1 MKKLKMLTS
10 ILVAIVLCLSF
21 CLPMTVNAAD
31 GAIGMDEEKCSITIS
46 GQVPGHKFVA
56 YRIFKA
62 DLNVADGVKTLS
74 NIKFAHTNAA
84 VAAELLAALNTAF
97 ERTGTTDDNKPFTT
111 AAEVADYLS
120 DLTGDA
126 RQPAAVKFATAANN
140 SLTSV
145 EKYDLTATKDAEDNV
160 VTDASGNTTYSA
172 SNMKPGYYLIIDE
185 NVTGLEPE
193 SSIYSRF
200 ILEVAGDVEAT
211 AKVEGKPVLEKVVGK
226 MENGNANY
234 SPDAN
239 LNSSE
244 EVAKGLNKHNT
255 ANVGDHVP
263 FKLEINFPNLA
274 EYTKYKFE
282 VKDTLSKGFDF
293 DNNVTMKILEGTTA
307 EGEDGSTVPAD
318 MILAKDTDFTVATV
332 TGGTTDDPTTE
343 ITINFNT
350 IFAKYTAD
358 KTLVGKTIVI
368 EYSATLNDKASK
380 NGTPNTNKAVLTYSN
395 NPRTETEG
403 TTPEE
408 KTETYT
414 YNITINKVDVKN
426 KDAAWGNNQEY
437 NASHVKMEGALSDV
451 VFKLYRV
458 TSAADATT
466 ETTEEIT
473 VTSEEGNIVPFKTN
487 AVGQIE
493 LPGLANGTYYLT
505 EEEAHP
511 GYNKVL
517 GKIYF
522 TISAKYDETEKTIVV
537 NNEGDLTAEIKGDAK
552 NIVNIGVVTKIGDT
566 TFDSEGDL
574 YLLITNSTGAQ
585 LPSTGGVGT
594 VIFTVVGILVMAA
607 VVVIAVKSNKK

>member
-31 GAIGMDEEKCSITIS
+31 GAIGMDEGKCSITIS

-74 NIKFAHTNAA
+74 NIEFAHTDETE
-84 VAAELLAALNTAF
+84 AAELLAALNTTF
-97 ERTGTTDDNKPFTT
+97 GKTGTPDEFTT

-120 DLTGDA
+120 ALTGDA

-145 EKYDLTATKDAEDNV
+145 EKYDLTATKDAEDKV

-211 AKVEGKPVLEKVVGK
+211 AKVEGKPVLHKVVGK

-244 EVAKGLNKHNT
+244 EVANGLNKHNT

-274 EYTKYKFE
+274 EYTAYTFE

-293 DNNVTMKILEGTTA
+293 DDNVTMKILNGTTA
-307 EGEDGSTVPAD
+307 EGEEGTTVPAD
-318 MILAKDTDFTVATV
+318 MDLVKGTDFTATHIP
-332 TGGTTDDPTTE
+332 GGTTDDPTTE

-350 IFAKYTAD
+350 ILAKYTAD

-395 NPRTETEG
+395 NPRTSTTG

-414 YNITINKVDVKN
+414 YNIMLNKVDVKN
-426 KDAAWGNNQEY
+426 FNAAWGNNQEH

-466 ETTEEIT
+466 ETSEEIT

-487 AVGQIE
+487 DVGQVE

-505 EEEAHP
+505 EEVAHP

-537 NNEGDLTAEIKGDAK
+537 NKEGDLTASLPSDSVK
-552 NIVNIGVVTKIGDT
+552 NKVEIGVVTKIGET
-566 TFDSEGDL
+566 TFDSQGDL
-574 YLLITNSTGAQ
+574 YLLISNSTGAQ

>member
-10 ILVAIVLCLSF
+10 ILLAIVLCLGF
-21 CLPMTVNAAD
+21 VLPMTVNAAD
-31 GAIGMDEEKCSITIS
+31 GAIGEDEGKCSITIS

-74 NIKFAHTNAA
+74 NIKFAHTDATE
-84 VAAELLAALNTAF
+84 AAELLAALNTTF
-97 ERTGTTDDNKPFTT
+97 GKTGTPDEFTT

-120 DLTGDA
+120 ALTGDE

-145 EKYDLTATKDAEDNV
+145 EKYDLTATKDSEDNV

-185 NVTGLEPE
+185 NVTGLKPE

-211 AKVEGKPVLEKVVGK
+211 AKVEGKPVLDKVVGK
-226 MENGNANY
+226 MENGTANY

-307 EGEDGSTVPAD
+307 EGEGGTTVPAD
-318 MILAKDTDFTVATV
+318 MELVKDTDFTVATA
-332 TGGTTDDPTTE
+332 TGGTADDPTTE

-414 YNITINKVDVKN
+414 YNITINKVDIKN

-466 ETTEEIT
+466 ETSEEIT

-537 NNEGDLTAEIKGDAK
+537 NKEGDLTANIPGDAK
-552 NIVNIGVVTKIGDT
+552 NTADIGVVTKIGDT